1 MKNIIRSIG
10 YEILHSKMLIR
21 IYICM
26 MLVMILLGLL
36 NVGINDQMSGASG
49 MLADNPVMSY
59 EFSIFIIALV
69 VGIICGEDYKDGV
82 ANYEVLSGH
91 SRLSIFLARSLFGII
106 TSSILAMVL
115 SFIPM
120 ISGTIINGWGEHL
133 KLGDVIVRLLLLFF
147 PYLRLAAFLAVIT
160 FLVKNHFVI
169 MASGF
174 VIMMGG
180 TLLSD
185 ILSDT
190 CNPYISIFNM
200 KWLMSYDG
208 WSIYN
213 LDPGQGIAY
222 YNSYNSG
229 LTSELVVETIVISL
243 IMTVLYLFMGYALF
257 RRDELK

>member
-36 NVGINDQMSGASG
+36 NVGIDDQMSGASG

-120 ISGTIINGWGEHL
+120 IL
-133 KLGDVIVRLLLLFF
+133 
-147 PYLRLAAFLAVIT
+147 
-160 FLVKNHFVI
+160 
-169 MASGF
+169 
-174 VIMMGG
+174 
-180 TLLSD
+180 
-185 ILSDT
+185 
-190 CNPYISIFNM
+190 
-200 KWLMSYDG
+200 
-208 WSIYN
+208 
-213 LDPGQGIAY
+213 
-222 YNSYNSG
+222 
-229 LTSELVVETIVISL
+229 SL
-243 IMTVLYLFMGYALF
+243 ILI
-257 RRDELK
+257 